1 MDRRV
6 TTAIVLTALAT
17 LLAACSNPTSPDAQ
31 NQASQAPACGGVTL
45 GSNSHC

>member
-1 MDRRV
+1 MHRRV

-17 LLAACSNPTSPDAQ
+17 LFAACSNPTSPNSPQAQ
-31 NQASQAPACGGVTL
+31 DQTCGGVTL